1 MERITYMPS
10 FLSTLHTIRRYY
22 ARLMFQGLKQG
33 DKHPGLWSKSKS
45 KAYNTY
51 IAPQAYGVWHVY
63 LRYVRW
69 PCERLMR

>member
-33 DKHPGLWSKSKS
+33 DKHPWSKSKS
-45 KAYNTY
+45 KVYNTY
-51 IAPQAYGVWHVY
+51 IAPQAYGVRHV
-63 LRYVRW
+63 
-69 PCERLMR
+69 